1 MGRKV
6 DPRGFRLGYI
16 RDWDSKWYA
25 EGQEYVDLIQEDAEL
40 REMIR
45 SELPRAGLARIKIE
59 RYTRTISVGIETAR
73 PGVVIGRRGATINA
87 LKAKVV
93 ELTGLEASK
102 VRLDVIEIE
111 NPDLSA
117 PVVGEAIAEQLE
129 RRISPRRAMQRAIRS
144 AMRAGAEGVKI
155 ECKGRLSGSEM
166 GRREWH
172 LEGRVPLHTLR
183 ADVDF
188 AHAAAKT
195 TYGMIGVKVWINRG
209 EVFPDSEGNE
219 EGATH
224 ATAQAAQ
231 VS

>member
-1 MGRKV
+1 VGRKV

-25 EGQEYVDLIQEDAEL
+25 EGQAYVDLLQEDAEL
-40 REMIR
+40 RALIR
-45 SELPRAGLARIKIE
+45 GALERAGIARIKIE
-59 RYTRTISVGIETAR
+59 RYARAISIGIETAR
-73 PGVVIGRRGATINA
+73 PGVVIGRRGSTINA
-87 LKAKVV
+87 LKERVT
-93 ELTGLEASK
+93 ELTGLEPNK
-102 VRLDVIEIE
+102 VRLDVVEIE

-117 PVVGEAIAEQLE
+117 PVVAEGIAEQLE

-172 LEGRVPLHTLR
+172 MEGRVPLHTLR

-188 AHAAAKT
+188 ARSEAKT

-209 EVFPDSEGNE
+209 EVFPDSEGDE
-219 EGATH
+219 EGATY
-224 ATAQAAQ
+224 AAAQAAQ

>member
-1 MGRKV
+1 VGRKV

-93 ELTGLEASK
+93 ELTDLEASK

-117 PVVGEAIAEQLE
+117 PVVAEAIAEQLE

-188 AHAAAKT
+188 SHAEAKT

-209 EVFPDSEGNE
+209 EVFPDAEENE